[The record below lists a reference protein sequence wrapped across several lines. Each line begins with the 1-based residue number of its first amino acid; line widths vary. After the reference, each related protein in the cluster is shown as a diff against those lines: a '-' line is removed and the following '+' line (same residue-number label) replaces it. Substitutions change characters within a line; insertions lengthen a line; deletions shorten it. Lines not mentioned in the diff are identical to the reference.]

1 MVDVLY
7 IPLTGSLLLES
18 PLLNKGSSFTKQER
32 HDFNLNGLLPDS
44 VENIEGQAE
53 RAYQQYNEVNN
64 ESAKH
69 IYLRNIQDTNETL
82 FYYLLKKYLS
92 EMLPIIYTPVVGTA
106 CEKYS
111 WMYRRSRGVFISWS
125 DRERID
131 EILHD
136 IAAQDIKVIVVTDG
150 ERILGLGDLGVG
162 GMGIPIGK
170 LSLYTVCGGINP
182 AQTLPI
188 MLDVGTN
195 NPQLLQ
201 DPRYLGWR
209 HPRVT
214 GEDYYAFIGMFVAAV
229 KRRWP
234 TVLLQFEDFAQHT
247 AVPLLKRYRDELCC
261 FNDDI
266 QGTASVALA
275 TLLAACRGIH
285 RDFNSQPMVIVGAGA
300 AGCGIAQHIVACR
313 MADGLSAEEARRTI
327 YMVDRDGLVMSDS
340 PSLVDFQRSLAH
352 APESLKEWDYY
363 GKTPNLLDVVC
374 NAKPAIM
381 LGVSGQRGLF
391 TEKLIREMH
400 HHCER
405 PIIMP
410 LSNPTSRMEAMPE
423 DLLRWTDG
431 NAIVATGSPCEAVS
445 INDRIITISQCNNI
459 YIFPAVG
466 LGVTISGASRV
477 TEAMLMAASYARANV
492 SPFVNT
498 GEGEL
503 LPAMENL
510 CDITRHIAFK
520 VAQAAQFSGVADGM
534 DDATLLQ
541 RIEDNYWLPQYRP
554 YRRRAI

>member
-7 IPLTGSLLLES
+7 IPLTGRLLLES

-32 HDFNLNGLLPDS
+32 YDFNLNGLLPDA
-44 VENIEGQAE
+44 VENIDEQAE
-53 RAYQQYNEVNN
+53 RAYQQYNEVDN

-82 FYYLLKKYLS
+82 FYYLLKKYLP
-92 EMLPIIYTPVVGTA
+92 EMLPIVYTPVVGTA

-111 WMYRRSRGVFISWS
+111 WMYQRARGVFISWP

-131 EILHD
+131 DILHD
-136 IAAQDIKVIVVTDG
+136 IATQDIKVIVVTDG

-195 NPQLLQ
+195 NTQLLE

-209 HPRVT
+209 HPRIT

-234 TVLLQFEDFAQHT
+234 GVLLQFEDFAQHT

-285 RDFNSQPMVIVGAGA
+285 RDFKRQPLVIVGAGA

-313 MADGLSAEEARRTI
+313 MADGMGAQEARRTI
-327 YMVDRDGLVMSDS
+327 YMVDRDGLVMSDN
-340 PSLVDFQRSLAH
+340 PALADFQRSLAH
-352 APESLKEWDYY
+352 APESIKAWNYSGE
-363 GKTPNLLDVVC
+363 TPNLLDVVC
-374 NAKPAIM
+374 NVKPAIM

-391 TEKLIREMH
+391 TETLVREMH
-400 HHCER
+400 RHCER

-431 NAIVATGSPCEAVS
+431 NAIVATGSPCKAVS
-445 INDRIITISQCNNI
+445 INGRIMTISQCNNI

-466 LGVTISGASRV
+466 LGVMVSGASRV
-477 TEAMLMAASYARANV
+477 TEAMLMAASHALADV

-510 CDITRHIAFK
+510 CDITRHIAFRVAK
-520 VAQAAQFSGVADGM
+520 VAQFSGVAEGM